1 MGTDDQSSEV
11 RASVVI
17 IGGGFAGA
25 EAARRLGKKLDV
37 TIVSSDNYLLFTPM
51 LAEVA
56 SGDIEPRHIIAP
68 LRQLCPKARVVVGE
82 VTDID
87 LEALEV
93 KVRLELG
100 RDPVVLSAD
109 AIVVASGGVPSTYG
123 VSGVAEHG
131 LTFKNMLDALRIRRR
146 VPALLEAAATTGD
159 ARLLEVAVIGA
170 GYSGVELAAGLMDF
184 MVEARRR
191 FYPEAPQPKVTL
203 LDFGDRVAPML
214 PKRMSAKA
222 AKALNKREVEVR
234 LGVKVVEVVAEGAVL
249 DDGSRFEAG
258 TTIWTAGVR
267 GGELGAALP
276 GDKKHDRV
284 VVDENFRTEASGVY
298 AMGDAAVVPDGRG
311 GICPPTAQHALR
323 QGKYL
328 GKHLPDLIGGR
339 KVRRF
344 KYRTKGQLVSVGHR
358 NAVGTAMRIPVSGFV
373 GWFMWRSYY
382 LLRLPTIARKTRV
395 AIDWFLDLVFAPDIA
410 EMPSADLGP
419 PPTE

>member
-1 MGTDDQSSEV
+1 MKRV
-11 RASVVI
+11 II

-25 EAARRLGKKLDV
+25 EAARRLGNKLDV
-37 TIVSSDNYLLFTPM
+37 TLVSDDNYLLFTPM

-56 SGDIEPRHIIAP
+56 AGDIEPRHIIAP

-82 VTDID
+82 VTVID
-87 LEALEV
+87 LDNLKV
-93 KVRLELG
+93 TVRLELG
-100 RDPVVLSAD
+100 RDPIELAAD
-109 AIVVASGGVPSTYG
+109 AIVLASGGVPSTHG
-123 VSGVAEHG
+123 VAGVAEHG

-191 FYPEAPQPKVTL
+191 FYPEAPRPKVTL

-222 AKALNKREVEVR
+222 AEALKERQVDVR
-234 LGVKVVEVVAEGAVL
+234 LGAKVVEVVAEGVLL

-267 GGELGAALP
+267 GAELGSSVP

-284 VVDENFRTEASGVY
+284 LVDENLRTGTPGVY

-323 QGKYL
+323 QGKYFAE
-328 GKHLPDLIGGR
+328 HLPDLMAGK
-339 KVRRF
+339 KVKRF
-344 KYRTKGQLVSVGHR
+344 MYQTRGQLVSVGHR
-358 NAVGTAMRIPVSGFV
+358 NAVGSVLGIPVSGFI

-382 LLRLPTIARKTRV
+382 LLRLP
-395 AIDWFLDLVFAPDIA
+395 
-410 EMPSADLGP
+410 
-419 PPTE
+419 

>member
-1 MGTDDQSSEV
+1 MKRV
-11 RASVVI
+11 II

-25 EAARRLGKKLDV
+25 EAARRLGNKLDV
-37 TIVSSDNYLLFTPM
+37 TLVSDDNYLLFTPM

-56 SGDIEPRHIIAP
+56 AGDIEPRHIIAP
-68 LRQLCPKARVVVGE
+68 LRQLCPRARVVVGE
-82 VTDID
+82 VTAIDID
-87 LEALEV
+87 ALQV
-93 KVRLELG
+93 AVRLELG
-100 RDPVVLSAD
+100 RDPVELAAD
-109 AIVVASGGVPSTYG
+109 AIVLASGGIPSTQG
-123 VSGVAEHG
+123 VSGVAQHG

-146 VPALLEAAATTGD
+146 VPALFEAAATTGD

-191 FYPEAPQPKVTL
+191 FYPEAPRPKVTL

-222 AKALNKREVEVR
+222 AEALKERQVDVR
-234 LGVKVVEVVAEGAVL
+234 LGAKVVEVVAEGVLL

-267 GGELGAALP
+267 GAELGSSVP

-284 VVDENFRTEASGVY
+284 LVDENLRTGTPGVF

-323 QGKYL
+323 QGKYFA
-328 GKHLPDLIGGR
+328 KHLPDLMTGE
-339 KVRRF
+339 KVKRF
-344 KYRTKGQLVSVGHR
+344 RYQTRGQLVSVGHR
-358 NAVGTAMRIPVSGFV
+358 NAVGSVLGIPVSGFI

-382 LLRLPTIARKTRV
+382 LLRLPTLARKTRV
-395 AIDWFLDLVFAPDIA
+395 AIDWLLDLVFPPDIA

-419 PPTE
+419 SPVG